1 VKTHF
6 AKLFCLHC
14 HVFVN
19 SADKT
24 AQKLRTF
31 FGDDVSTNIYRHIFA
46 SVICLWRFCSV
57 YRIIM
62 IQRLNS
68 ATTGTLAVMVKLGN
82 IYNLQIQ
89 QFVYKNYKIC
99 TCWGRERI
107 SRYPGCNIPIL

>member
-1 VKTHF
+1 
-6 AKLFCLHC
+6 
-14 HVFVN
+14 
-19 SADKT
+19 
-24 AQKLRTF
+24 
-31 FGDDVSTNIYRHIFA
+31 
-46 SVICLWRFCSV
+46 
-57 YRIIM
+57 M

-107 SRYPGCNIPIL
+107 SRYPGCNIPILTILKVWLWRSRPNLESLRKNCQK